1 MIKKL
6 ELLILVPV
14 LVAFLVGLKVAY
26 GLPTT
31 MEEVQNEERKHQAAR
46 SELESYIFNHNISL
60 ELSGVNKTA
69 LNISAGWRPIEE
81 LTQYMTTELLEVA
94 VTEHMQRC
102 EGKNEGDRINY
113 TISNTDIHI
122 EFPNRSGI
130 C

>member
-1 MIKKL
+1 
-6 ELLILVPV
+6 
-14 LVAFLVGLKVAY
+14 
-26 GLPTT
+26 
-31 MEEVQNEERKHQAAR
+31 METNRGNNAI
-46 SELESYIFNHNISL
+46 YD
-60 ELSGVNKTA
+60 
-69 LNISAGWRPIEE
+69 
-81 LTQYMTTELLEVA
+81 TELLEVA